1 VDRDNP
7 QYNAAAR
14 CSRKLLVP
22 TTRVAKSAS
31 GRIRDS
37 QKQELLGHF
46 PE

>member
-1 VDRDNP
+1 LDRDNP

-14 CSRKLLVP
+14 CSRKILVP
-22 TTRVAKSAS
+22 MTRVAKSAS

-37 QKQELLGHF
+37 PKQELPGHF